1 MNREQRT
8 HDIVTSSAIMSS
20 AANNTVINIRVL
32 LFASAREAAD
42 NVGEVNL
49 EFLNYQLTNDGSASS
64 SSPVTTTTV
73 RQELANKFP
82 RLADMVLKDT
92 TSMTLAVNEEYVPPG
107 QVLTLK
113 SGDTVALIPPISGG

>member
-1 MNREQRT
+1 
-8 HDIVTSSAIMSS
+8 MSS
-20 AANNTVINIRVL
+20 AADNTVINIRVL

-49 EFLNYQLTNDGSASS
+49 EFLNQSTDVGAASPS
-64 SSPVTTTTV
+64 SVTTTTV

-113 SGDTVALIPPISGG
+113 SGDIVALIPPISGG

>member
-1 MNREQRT
+1 
-8 HDIVTSSAIMSS
+8 MSS
-20 AANNTVINIRVL
+20 TINTVVNIRVL

-49 EFLNYQLTNDGSASS
+49 ELSHTEK
-64 SSPVTTTTV
+64 SPVTTNTV
-73 RQELANKFP
+73 RQELATKFP
-82 RLADMVLKDT
+82 RLAATVLNDSM
-92 TSMTLAVNEEYVPPG
+92 SMTLAVNEEYVPPG

>member
-1 MNREQRT
+1 
-8 HDIVTSSAIMSS
+8 MSS
-20 AANNTVINIRVL
+20 AADNRVINIRVL

-49 EFLNYQLTNDGSASS
+49 EFLNYQSTDVGAASS
-64 SSPVTTTTV
+64 SSSVTTTTV

-113 SGDTVALIPPISGG
+113 SGDIVALIPPISGG